1 MADTVQ
7 KQQHFD
13 VIVYI
18 TQPLQLFIIFHPLRV
33 VLDII
38 RSIHSKFQGRTPK
51 KISHVQSVQKYW
63 KRPLVGHRGPCLRIN
78 CAANKYWWNIDQGT
92 VKCEKHTVIN
102 VRRSTDASR

>member
-63 KRPLVGHRGPCLRIN
+63 KRPL
-78 CAANKYWWNIDQGT
+78 
-92 VKCEKHTVIN
+92 
-102 VRRSTDASR
+102 RSFGGMSLNFGGL

>member
-63 KRPLVGHRGPCLRIN
+63 KRPLCPQD
-78 CAANKYWWNIDQGT
+78 AQ
-92 VKCEKHTVIN
+92 EKLHP
-102 VRRSTDASR
+102 RRRHALLSTDSVSML